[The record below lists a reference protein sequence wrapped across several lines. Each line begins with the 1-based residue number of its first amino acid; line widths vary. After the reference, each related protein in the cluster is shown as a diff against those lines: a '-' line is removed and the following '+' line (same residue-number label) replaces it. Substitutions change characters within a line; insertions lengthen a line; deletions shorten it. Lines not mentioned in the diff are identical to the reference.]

1 MSAPLVLSLA
11 FSSCTIAGRPAQC
24 GTFTVPED
32 RALADGRRIALR
44 VVVLQAKQ
52 PRRPDPI
59 VFLTGGPGQGATGLA
74 EFVIDQ
80 LAGSDEGRDIV
91 LVDQRGTG
99 ASNPLTCDGGFAL
112 LGRDRAA
119 DLTACRT
126 TLEQRADLT
135 KYGTPAAVEDLE
147 GLRAAIG
154 YESINLIGLSYG
166 TRVALAY
173 VRRYPSRVRTLLLRA
188 IAPAGFNVITDGGGT
203 AEEAITRVLRD
214 CEADVACGPA
224 FGNLE
229 EPLRRLRAELAREPA
244 TVTVDPSG
252 QKLVVTDL
260 LLTQTMFAMLLSSES
275 RQTLPM
281 LVHRAATQG
290 VQALAP
296 IFADVNRVFGSV
308 AFGMYLSVIC
318 SEDAPRVTS
327 TQRERMRTSTDSLT
341 LALLDACPLWP
352 AAPVPA
358 DFHRPVSAPV
368 PSLLFSGALDPA
380 TPIGAGDEAAR
391 HLPNSRHVLLPATGH
406 APMLPACA
414 RAAIKR
420 FFDAGSVEQVD
431 VSCVGDLKLKPFTVP
446 SSR

>member
-1 MSAPLVLSLA
+1 MIAPLVLSLA
-11 FSSCTIAGRPAQC
+11 LSPCTIAGRPAQC

-32 RALADGRRIALR
+32 RALAEGRRIALR
-44 VVVLQAKQ
+44 VVVLRGNE

-99 ASNPLTCDGGFAL
+99 ASNPLMCEGGFAL

-119 DLTACRT
+119 DLAACRKA
-126 TLEQRADLT
+126 LEQRADLPR
-135 KYGTPAAVEDLE
+135 YGTPAAVEDLE
-147 GLRAAIG
+147 ELRAALG

-166 TRVALAY
+166 TRVALVY
-173 VRRYPSRVRTLLLRA
+173 VRRYPTRVRTLLLRA
-188 IAPAGFNVITDGGGT
+188 IAPAGFNVITDGGGA
-203 AEEAITRVLRD
+203 AEKAITRVLRD
-214 CEADVACGPA
+214 CEADAACGAA

-229 EPLRRLRAELAREPA
+229 EPVRRLRAQLAREPA
-244 TVTVDPSG
+244 TVAVAPSG

-260 LLTQTMFAMLLSSES
+260 LLTQTMFTMLLSSES

-281 LVHRAATQG
+281 LLHRATTQG
-290 VQALAP
+290 VETLAP
-296 IFADVNRVFGSV
+296 VIANATRLFDSV
-308 AFGMYLSVIC
+308 ALGMYLSVIC
-318 SEDAPRVTS
+318 SEDAPRVTPA
-327 TQRERMRTSTDSLT
+327 QLEHLRGSTDALT
-341 LALLDACPLWP
+341 LALVDACRQWP

-358 DFHRPVSAPV
+358 DFHRPVTAPV
-368 PSLLFSGALDPA
+368 PALLFSGALDPA

-414 RAAIKR
+414 RPAVRR
-420 FFDAGSVEQVD
+420 FLDDASVKQVD
-431 VSCVGDLKLKPFTVP
+431 APCADVKLKPFTVP
-446 SSR
+446 AGR